1 VHKLY
6 SNVDVGWE
14 RSEPNELVYN
24 KYLFPKS
31 MAGCNSHEVNLL
43 DNGARKK
50 VPSDQ
55 NNLHEY
61 QELIDIHCMYYITLS
76 FIT

>member
-1 VHKLY
+1 
-6 SNVDVGWE
+6 
-14 RSEPNELVYN
+14 
-24 KYLFPKS
+24 